1 MRTTVFSLAASLLVV
16 PAHAFGVPPPVGFSL
31 EGALFER
38 AGATALRVTA
48 VSSCWVEG
56 WLEAEAR
63 LAFGS
68 ADRPGGRATAAVTPA
83 LGLRWGPELGRWRPL
98 LGIEAGVLLPSDGRS
113 TRPTGAARA
122 GLQWFA
128 RRDLA
133 LSVELVERWTSGA
146 GGGVEAVM
154 GLGYSP

>member
-1 MRTTVFSLAASLLVV
+1 MRTPVLSLVASLLVV

-31 EGALFER
+31 EGAVFER
-38 AGATALRVTA
+38 AGATDLRVTA
-48 VSSCWVEG
+48 VTSRWVEG

-63 LAFGS
+63 LGFGS

-83 LGLRWGPELGRWRPL
+83 FGLRWGPELGRWRPL
-98 LGIEAGVLLPSDGRS
+98 LGVEGGVLLPADRQS
-113 TRPTGAARA
+113 TRPTSAARA

-133 LSVELVERWTSGA
+133 LSFELARRWTAGA
-146 GGGVEAVM
+146 GGRIEAVM
-154 GLGYSP
+154 GFGFYP

>member
-1 MRTTVFSLAASLLVV
+1 MRTPVLSLVASLLVV
-16 PAHAFGVPPPVGFSL
+16 PTHAFGVPPPIGFSL

-38 AGATALRVTA
+38 AGATAVRVTA
-48 VSSCWVEG
+48 VTSCWVEG

-63 LAFGS
+63 LGFGS
-68 ADRPGGRATAAVTPA
+68 ADRPQGRATAAVTPA

-98 LGIEAGVLLPSDGRS
+98 LGVEAGVLLPADGQS
-113 TRPTGAARA
+113 TLATGAARA

-133 LSVELVERWTSGA
+133 LSVELADRWTA
-146 GGGVEAVM
+146 GVGGRVEAVM
-154 GLGYSP
+154 GIGYFP

>member
-1 MRTTVFSLAASLLVV
+1 MRTPVLALVV
-16 PAHAFGVPPPVGFSL
+16 PLLILPAHAFGVPPPVGFSL

-48 VSSCWVEG
+48 VTSCWVEG

-63 LAFGS
+63 LGFGS

-98 LGIEAGVLLPSDGRS
+98 LGVEVGVLLSADGESSR
-113 TRPTGAARA
+113 TTGAARA

-133 LSVELVERWTSGA
+133 LSVELAERWTAGA
-146 GGGVEAVM
+146 GGGVEAVL
-154 GLGYSP
+154 GLGYAP